1 MTNVPRTDVAWS
13 NVVVTVVI
21 CCIWSRDH
29 LFKVWSDACY
39 RIHVVWRMTIAEII
53 FSVWFLLFLT
63 CFKLLVV
70 CIIIFFIFGFFV
82 GFDGVKGSAAL
93 QEVSKRPQC
102 RKDCIINYGFLLHKI
117 WFSFDSFPLI
127 GMPIS
132 LNICGEVSTS
142 TSTCQIAENLR
153 VLSASRITYFSW
165 DTWMM
170 EK

>member
-1 MTNVPRTDVAWS
+1 
-13 NVVVTVVI
+13 
-21 CCIWSRDH
+21 
-29 LFKVWSDACY
+29 
-39 RIHVVWRMTIAEII
+39 MTIAEFI
-53 FSVWFLLFLT
+53 FFGLIFVMCN

-165 DTWMM
+165 GT
-170 EK
+170 